1 MISVTV
7 RWCNKMIVMDYSPFA
22 NTEDG
27 VFTALNETTQYEK
40 IRFQNGIFDEVHM
53 LESIDIVCSEE
64 KTPWDYDTVFLWKG
78 ENLEAGNVE
87 LEGIPINSLL
97 IKRRRKED
105 FVFEDIMLFP
115 YDPDK
120 EFYEFKDKFIESH
133 EDYIYGVQPLG
144 GSIQNPVLGE
154 IATSEV
160 EASFS
165 SVWIVGKDVQ
175 YKLMYNL
182 DLGAYETVMPSSTIE
197 TLGSMYPYVIQSG
210 DIRYRKGNIKTML
223 LSDKTLQRGDT
234 SPRDEKNIRRA
245 IMAFLTDGKPKYF
258 KDGSGEQMLIS
269 IVGAPKLVPNNDLEQ
284 MIYNIEV
291 EFVEIGST
299 DTENLIA
306 MGLLEGVEGN
316 GN

>member
-1 MISVTV
+1 MV
-7 RWCNKMIVMDYSPFA
+7 MMDYSPFA
-22 NTEDG
+22 NIQDS
-27 VFTALNETTQYEK
+27 VFQAVNETTRYERA
-40 IRFQNGIFDEVHM
+40 RFQHAIFDEMHM
-53 LESIDIVCSEE
+53 FESADIICSDE
-64 KTPWDYDTVFLWKG
+64 KTPWSYDTVFLWKG
-78 ENLEAGNVE
+78 ESMEAGNIE
-87 LEGIPINSLL
+87 LEGMPINSLL
-97 IKRRRKED
+97 IKKRRKED
-105 FVFEDIMLFP
+105 FVFEDVKVFP
-115 YDPDK
+115 YDSNI
-120 EFYEFKDKFIESH
+120 EFYEFKDRFIESY
-133 EDYIYGVQPLG
+133 EDYVYGVQPLG

-154 IATSEV
+154 IVTSEI

-197 TLGSMYPYVIQSG
+197 TLGSMYPFVIQSG
-210 DIRYRKGNIKTML
+210 DVKYRKGNIKAML
-223 LSDKTLQRGDT
+223 ISDKTIQRGDT
-234 SPRDEKNIRRA
+234 SPKDEKNIRRA

-269 IVGAPKLVPNNDLEQ
+269 IIGAPKLVPNNDLER

-299 DTENLIA
+299 NTENLMT
-306 MGLLEGVEGN
+306 MGLLEGVSMN